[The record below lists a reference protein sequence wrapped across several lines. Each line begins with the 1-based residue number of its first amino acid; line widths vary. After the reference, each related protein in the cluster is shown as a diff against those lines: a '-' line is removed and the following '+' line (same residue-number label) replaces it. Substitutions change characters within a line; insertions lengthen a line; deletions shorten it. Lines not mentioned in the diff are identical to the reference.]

1 MLRTYVV
8 RGLTI
13 AGFVLVLTLIVGAL
27 VGQPVL
33 LSFVVSGSM
42 SPTIQEGDGFVAIPE
57 QVAGDIEQGDV
68 IVFQSQEIR
77 GGELTTHRVVGETES
92 GYITRGDANPFT
104 DQDGAEPPVTESQIV
119 AVAWQPGGQVVTI
132 PNLGTAILAGRVVV
146 TNILTA
152 VTTVLGVEQAA
163 ESWQAG
169 SVMLV
174 SGVILFAISIGSGI
188 VSGSS
193 RERERSRGQDTFDPR
208 YAALFLTAIIIV
220 PANIAMVAPSSTH
233 QIPAGEIATGN
244 NIAPGDPV
252 EATLVAN
259 NEDALVTMLVVFNAS
274 GRTTIENRWLDVP
287 GGETDSTALY
297 APAPP
302 RGEQKVVTVSEYRY
316 IVLLPPTVIIAMH
329 DIHPLVALGVIN
341 AALTVAVLA
350 FVIGL
355 LGTSKRRVRDT
366 DRDIPLYLRLK
377 RRLL

>member
-1 MLRTYVV
+1 MLRSYVV

-13 AGFVLVLTLIVGAL
+13 VGFVLVLTLIVGSL
-27 VGQPVL
+27 IGQPVL

-42 SPTIQEGDGFVAIPE
+42 SPTIQEGDGFVAIPD
-57 QVAGDIEQGDV
+57 QVAGDIEEGDV
-68 IVFQSQEIR
+68 VVFESREIQ
-77 GGELTTHRVVGETES
+77 GGELTTHRVVGQTDR

-104 DQDGAEPPVTESQIV
+104 DQDGSEPPVTESQIV
-119 AVAWQPGGQVVTI
+119 AVAWQPGGRVVTI
-132 PNLGTAILAGRVVV
+132 PHLGTAILAGRVVV
-146 TNILTA
+146 SNILTA

-169 SVMLV
+169 SVLLV
-174 SGVILFAISIGSGI
+174 TGLILFAISIASGFLN
-188 VSGSS
+188 GSS
-193 RERERSRGQDTFDPR
+193 RERARSRGQDTFDPR

-220 PANIAMVAPSSTH
+220 PANAAMVVPNSTH
-233 QIPAGEIATGN
+233 QIPAGEIAAGN
-244 NIAPGDPV
+244 NIEPGEPV

-274 GRTTIENRWLDVP
+274 GSTTVENRWLDVP

-297 APAPP
+297 TAAPP
-302 RGEQKVVTVSEYRY
+302 RGEEKVVTVSEHRY
-316 IVLLPPTVIIAMH
+316 IVLLPPAVIVAMH
-329 DIHPLVALGVIN
+329 EIHPLVALGVIN

-366 DRDIPLYLRLK
+366 DRDMPLYLRLK

>member
-8 RGLTI
+8 KGLTI

-42 SPTIQEGDGFVAIPE
+42 SPTIQEGDGFVAIPA

-68 IVFQSQEIR
+68 IVFESQEIR

-104 DQDGAEPPVTESQIV
+104 DQDGAEPPVTESQVV

-152 VTTVLGVEQAA
+152 VTTVLGVEGEAQ
-163 ESWQAG
+163 SWQAG
-169 SVMLV
+169 TVMLV
-174 SGVILFAISIGSGI
+174 SGVILFAISLGSG
-188 VSGSS
+188 VVNGSS
-193 RERERSRGQDTFDPR
+193 RERARSRGQDTFDPR

-233 QIPAGEIATGN
+233 QIPAGEIAAGN

-274 GRTTIENRWLDVP
+274 GSTTIENRWLDVP

-297 APAPP
+297 TPAPQ
-302 RGEQKVVTVSEYRY
+302 RGDQKVVTVSEHRY
-316 IVLLPPTVIIAMH
+316 IVLLPPTVIMAMH

-341 AALTVAVLA
+341 AALTAAVLA

-355 LGTSKRRVRDT
+355 LGTDKRRVRET
-366 DRDIPLYLRLK
+366 DRDVPLYLRLK

>member
-1 MLRTYVV
+1 MLRTYVA
-8 RGLTI
+8 RGLTL
-13 AGFVLVLTLIVGAL
+13 AGFVLALTLVVGAL

-33 LSFVVSGSM
+33 LSFVESGSM
-42 SPTIQEGDGFVAIPE
+42 SPTIQEGDGFVAVPE

-77 GGELTTHRVVGETES
+77 DGELTTHRVVGETDR

-104 DQDGAEPPVTESQIV
+104 DQDGAEPPVTESQIA
-119 AVAWQPGGQVVTI
+119 AVAWQPGGQVGTI
-132 PNLGTAILAGRVVV
+132 PNFGTAVLAGRVVV

-152 VTTVLGVEQAA
+152 VVTVLGVEQAA
-163 ESWQAG
+163 GSWQAG

-174 SGVILFAISIGSGI
+174 AGAVLLAISLGSGI
-188 VSGSS
+188 LNRSS
-193 RERERSRGQDTFDPR
+193 RERARSRGHDTFDPR
-208 YAALFLTAIIIV
+208 YAALFLTAIIII
-220 PANIAMVAPSSTH
+220 PANIAMVAPGTTH
-233 QIPAGEIATGN
+233 QIPAGEIASGN
-244 NIAPGDPV
+244 NIAPGEPV

-274 GRTTIENRWLDVP
+274 GRTTMENRWLDVP

-297 APAPP
+297 APAPS
-302 RGEQKVVTVSEYRY
+302 RGEQKVVTVSERRY

-329 DIHPLVALGVIN
+329 NIHPLVALAVIN

-355 LGTSKRRVRDT
+355 LGTSKRRVRNT
-366 DRDIPLYLRLK
+366 DRDTSLYRQLK

>member
-188 VSGSS
+188 VNGSS

-244 NIAPGDPV
+244 NIAPGEPV

-366 DRDIPLYLRLK
+366 DRDISLYLRLK

>member
-104 DQDGAEPPVTESQIV
+104 DQDGAEPPVTESRIV

-233 QIPAGEIATGN
+233 QIPTGEIAAGS